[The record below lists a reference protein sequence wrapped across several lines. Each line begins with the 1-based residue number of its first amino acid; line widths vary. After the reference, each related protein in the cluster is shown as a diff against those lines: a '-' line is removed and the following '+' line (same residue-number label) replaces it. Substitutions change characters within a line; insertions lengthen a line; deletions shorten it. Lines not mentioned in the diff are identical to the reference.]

1 MDLNLRGKNVLI
13 TGSTQGIG
21 RRVANLFAE
30 EGANV
35 AICSRSP
42 ESVRKAVKEIALLA
56 DGHVTGAP
64 CNIKNKEDYEAWID
78 DMSEEL
84 GGVDIF
90 VPNVSAGAGM
100 DSEKNWWK
108 NFEID
113 VLGTVRG
120 VEAVIPLMEQRGG
133 GSIVM
138 ISTTAAI
145 ETFMV
150 PQAYNAMKAAL
161 ITYAKQ
167 LSQAHGDRGIRV
179 NSVSPGPIHFDG
191 GAWDMIRISNERF
204 YQKTEKTHALGRLG
218 TPEEVARAVVFLASE
233 GASWITGVNLV
244 VDGGYTKRVQF

>member
-1 MDLNLRGKNVLI
+1 MDLGLRGKNVLI
-13 TGSTQGIG
+13 TGATQGIG
-21 RRVANLFAE
+21 RCVANLFAE

-42 ESVRKAVKEIALLA
+42 ESVKKTVKEISLLA
-56 DGHVTGAP
+56 DGRVIGAA
-64 CNIKNKEDYEAWID
+64 CNIKVKEDYEAWIAK
-78 DMSEEL
+78 MSEEL

-90 VPNVSAGAGM
+90 IPNVSAGGGM

-120 VEAVIPLMEQRGG
+120 VEAVIPLMEARKGG
-133 GSIVM
+133 AITM
-138 ISTTAAI
+138 MSTTAAV

-167 LSQAHGDRGIRV
+167 LSQAHGGKGIRV
-179 NSVSPGPIHFDG
+179 NTVSPGPIHFDG
-191 GAWDMIRISNERF
+191 GTWDMFKISNERF
-204 YQKTEKTHALGRLG
+204 YERTEKTHALGRLG
-218 TPEEVARAVVFLASE
+218 SPEEVARCVVFLSSPA
-233 GASWITGVNLV
+233 ASWVTGVNLI

>member
-21 RRVANLFAE
+21 RRIANLFAE

-42 ESVRKAVKEIALLA
+42 ESVKKAVKEISLLA
-56 DGHVTGAP
+56 DGQIIGAP
-64 CNIKNKEDYEAWID
+64 CNIKNKEKYEAWIA
-78 DMSEEL
+78 DMAEQL

-90 VPNVSAGAGM
+90 IPNVSAGGGT

-120 VEAVIPLMEQRGG
+120 VEAVIPIMEESGS

-138 ISTTAAI
+138 ISTTAAV
-145 ETFMV
+145 ETFMA
-150 PQAYNAMKAAL
+150 PQAYNAMKAGL

-167 LSQAHGDRGIRV
+167 LSQAHGDKNIRV
-179 NSVSPGPIHFDG
+179 NSVSPGPIYFDG
-191 GAWDMIRISNERF
+191 GAWNMIKISNERF
-204 YQKTEKTHALGRLG
+204 YEKIERTHALGRLG
-218 TPEEVARAVVFLASE
+218 SPEEVAKAVVFLSSE
-233 GASWITGVNLV
+233 GASWITGINLV

>member
-1 MDLNLRGKNVLI
+1 MDLDLRKKNVLI

-21 RRVANLFAE
+21 RRIANLFAE

-42 ESVRKAVKEIALLA
+42 ASVNKAVSEISLIG
-56 DGHVTGAP
+56 DGKIIGSS
-64 CNIKNKEDYEAWID
+64 CDIKNKEDYVSWIN
-78 DMSEEL
+78 DMANEL

-90 VPNVSAGAGM
+90 IPNVSAGGGTG
-100 DSEKNWWK
+100 SEKNWWE

-113 VLGTVRG
+113 ILGTVRG
-120 VEAVIPLMEQRGG
+120 VEAVVPLMEQGQG

-145 ETFMV
+145 ETFV
-150 PQAYNAMKAAL
+150 APQSYNAMKAAL

-167 LSQAHGDRGIRV
+167 LSQAHGEKGIRI
-179 NSVSPGPIHFDG
+179 NSVSPGPIYFDG
-191 GAWDMIRISNERF
+191 GAWDKIKTSNEIF
-204 YQKTEKTHALGRLG
+204 YEQTEKTHALGRLG
-218 TPEEVARAVVFLASE
+218 TPEEVANAVVFLSSSAS
-233 GASWITGVNLV
+233 SWITGVNLV